1 HTHNDVIN
9 VFTSELKKLPKNKQV
24 KLAHKIKKMP
34 NFPGKVHMYTN
45 LAEPS
50 EFYVG
55 QSVIYDMDYPTIFTS
70 KDANSILQPTY
81 RNKLTVIGIY

>member
-1 HTHNDVIN
+1 
-9 VFTSELKKLPKNKQV
+9 
-24 KLAHKIKKMP
+24 
-34 NFPGKVHMYTN
+34 MYTN

-81 RNKLTVIGIY
+81 RNKLTVNGITKKTLRK